1 MRINVNI
8 FFEIIGHLTLV
19 NSSKFI
25 KSNYKL
31 ELKNRLIH
39 ISTIFVLFGQ
49 TISFLYFRS

>member
-49 TISFLYFRS
+49 TISFLYFR